1 MREEEGRHLWS
12 LREAMADWL
21 FGSAAARYPSHLG
34 LFNTSFGCVAC
45 VPCVQ
50 VYAEGEWR
58 ILCNRRFSNT
68 FSTRDEITRRV
79 EELSVVPSFYYSR
92 SEPIDMTDY
101 R

>member
-1 MREEEGRHLWS
+1 
-12 LREAMADWL
+12 
-21 FGSAAARYPSHLG
+21 
-34 LFNTSFGCVAC
+34 
-45 VPCVQ
+45 

-92 SEPIDMTDY
+92 SEPKD
-101 R
+101 

>member
-1 MREEEGRHLWS
+1 MWS
-12 LREAMADWL
+12 LREGSGQLAFA
-21 FGSAAARYPSHLG
+21 SAAGSNPSLLG
-34 LFNTSFGCVAC
+34 ISNASFVRSRCVA
-45 VPCVQ
+45 CVQ

-92 SEPIDMTDY
+92 
-101 R
+101 